1 MRAMWQTLIGIPFVK
16 RCVVMFGCAIALY
29 TLLSGIDSLFFKSTC
44 ARQMDTVQPPSHDGL
59 GVFVCR
65 YGQHLFLTDHQRRL
79 VVFSGGDIVDDAS
92 LYPDAGGGGQIYYV
106 VGAHAITVID
116 MNGMRFVVSKDGID
130 TQEQTWMQTLPQG
143 ETHRVKTYGLKRY
156 SDTVVEGTVELED
169 VYWYKDFR

>member
-16 RCVVMFGCAIALY
+16 RCVVLVGCALGLY
-29 TLLSGIDSLFFKSTC
+29 TLLIGIDSLFLKSTC
-44 ARQMDTVQPPSHDGL
+44 ARQMEAVNPPSVDGL

-65 YGQHLFLTDHQRRL
+65 HGQHLFLTDHQRSL
-79 VVFSGGDIVDDAS
+79 VVFLGDDIVNSAS

-106 VGAHAITVID
+106 VGEHTITVID
-116 MNGMRFVVSKDGID
+116 MNGMRFVVNKDGID

-156 SDTVVEGTVELED
+156 SDTVIEGTVELED